1 MWGILLL
8 HKAEGFRLFLY
19 CLNTS
24 ILILV
29 LEVSNGAH
37 TVSKISKGVVLSL
50 HVHQNFLSNKV
61 DIKLPIV
68 STKDPLF
75 LGFYIVDITLGETPA
90 SLFDFAKCLFG
101 LLWTENLKLL
111 IKHLYMSF
119 PHIFEENNTDKWWVS
134 FKMMQPLLRLAD
146 QDCCLLWDQETPPLV
161 GVSRSQVSPQI

>member
-1 MWGILLL
+1 MPEIHERSFCFIKLI
-8 HKAEGFRLFLY
+8 GFRLFLY

-61 DIKLPIV
+61 DLKFPIV

-75 LGFYIVDITLGETPA
+75 LGFYIDDITSGETAA
-90 SLFDFAKCLFG
+90 SLFAFCQMLV
-101 LLWTENLKLL
+101 
-111 IKHLYMSF
+111 
-119 PHIFEENNTDKWWVS
+119 WVT
-134 FKMMQPLLRLAD
+134 LD
-146 QDCCLLWDQETPPLV
+146 
-161 GVSRSQVSPQI
+161 